1 MSWIAVLLIGVAVT
15 DLAHSIKPIPLVNTC
30 IGAAV
35 AVWAGLIAGLT
46 EPADLVA
53 LAVIAGVVGLWG
65 YTVAGAVGRGRAWL
79 PLLVLGAALTT
90 GARPR
95 RGPAGGLLGEWLES
109 ANIPALQGVSADR
122 ALLLVGIFLVQLSTG
137 NVIVRLVLAATN
149 TTDPTYGSEPDPE
162 QRLQGGRLLGPM
174 ERVFIVGLGL
184 AGNLIAASIVI
195 AAKGLLR
202 FPELQSK
209 GEQVRIHRLTEY
221 FLVGSFRQLAGGA
234 GLARTAGHLINQR
247 ERSAPGEHDHG
258 ERPVGDL
265 LVRRELAPV
274 RAVADREQP
283 VVPRVARTKGYGG
296 GRPAAQAHLHLDVRV
311 GLEVEQ
317 PGRWLSMAAVGGD
330 DHEPVAVLAVHECV
344 GAGCPL
350 LRPVVR
356 SISAGIPS
364 RIR

>member
-15 DLAHSIKPIPLVNTC
+15 DLAHSIKPIPLVNACT
-30 IGAAV
+30 GAAV
-35 AVWAGLIAGLT
+35 AVLAGLIAGLT

-90 GARPR
+90 GALTTAWAS
-95 RGPAGGLLGEWLES
+95 PAGGLLGEWLES

-122 ALLLVGIFLVQLSTG
+122 ALLLVGVFLVQLSTG

-221 FLVGSFRQLAGGA
+221 FLVGSFVSWLVALAS
-234 GLARTAGHLINQR
+234 LA
-247 ERSAPGEHDHG
+247 
-258 ERPVGDL
+258 L
-265 LVRRELAPV
+265 LA
-274 RAVADREQP
+274 
-283 VVPRVARTKGYGG
+283 T
-296 GRPAAQAHLHLDVRV
+296 
-311 GLEVEQ
+311 
-317 PGRWLSMAAVGGD
+317 
-330 DHEPVAVLAVHECV
+330 
-344 GAGCPL
+344 
-350 LRPVVR
+350 
-356 SISAGIPS
+356 
-364 RIR
+364 